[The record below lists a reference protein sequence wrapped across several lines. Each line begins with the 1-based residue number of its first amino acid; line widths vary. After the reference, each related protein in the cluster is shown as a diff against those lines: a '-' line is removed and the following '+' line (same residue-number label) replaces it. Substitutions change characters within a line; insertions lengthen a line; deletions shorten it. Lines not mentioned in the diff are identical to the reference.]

1 MSLSALPTGCS
12 TDFVGVRHRD
22 GSGLRGLGVMSS
34 FRGCFGRVW
43 VHVRVSWRYTLAVS
57 LLQKVSSS
65 MQHITEETFR
75 ILVNA
80 GSVRKVTIQL
90 APWNGRDRWAVVLK
104 LGMEEATIKSARTE
118 VRTWASLDSL
128 ARWLK
133 AQGCGVAELRVV

>member
-1 MSLSALPTGCS
+1 MNGRYVQ
-12 TDFVGVRHRD
+12 F
-22 GSGLRGLGVMSS
+22 LGVFLAGVGAYS
-34 FRGCFGRVW
+34 CVLALHFGLF
-43 VHVRVSWRYTLAVS
+43 VSPKSRP
-57 LLQKVSSS
+57 S
-65 MQHITEETFR
+65 MQRITEETFR

-80 GSVRKVTIQL
+80 GSVRKVTIQP
-90 APWNGRDRWAVVLK
+90 APWNGRERWAVVLK

>member
-1 MSLSALPTGCS
+1 
-12 TDFVGVRHRD
+12 
-22 GSGLRGLGVMSS
+22 
-34 FRGCFGRVW
+34 
-43 VHVRVSWRYTLAVS
+43 
-57 LLQKVSSS
+57 

-104 LGMEEATIKSARTE
+104 LGMEEATIKSARE
-118 VRTWASLDSL
+118 DVRTWASLDSL